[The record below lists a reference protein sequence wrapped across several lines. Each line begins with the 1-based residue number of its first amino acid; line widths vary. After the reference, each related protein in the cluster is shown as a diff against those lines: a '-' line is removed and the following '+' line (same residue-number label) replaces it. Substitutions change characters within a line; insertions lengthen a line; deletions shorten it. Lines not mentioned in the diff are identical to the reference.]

1 MVLFKQKL
9 MQRSRYMQLLLISIL
24 IVAALA
30 MVECTALELHLIL
43 SCQIVVLDTDHL
55 RSRQNLYILLFLISR
70 RWCECPLQRSLIVA
84 MVTKGEI
91 IIGGSW
97 MVIFGNVV
105 LGSVGLDEVDFL
117 GFRQLVMICG
127 ILADVVV

>member
-1 MVLFKQKL
+1 
-9 MQRSRYMQLLLISIL
+9 MQLLLISIL